1 MLSYVVLENFKSFK
15 QKTKIDLSRTNY
27 TILPQNVSKNDIL
40 KGVAFVGANG
50 SGKSTVLEAIKFL
63 LDMMFGENKIHFEMY
78 KSLLSNRQDYSIEYA
93 FDFNEEEIVYKFG
106 YSIANKVIHEE
117 VYKNGKLLLK
127 RDGKEARSFFAEE
140 RVYDEEL
147 INPEGLFVRTL
158 YFNGQLVHDVVLTQW
173 VKFLKNSKYVN
184 ASPTTYDFNEFSG
197 NYNDYYENG
206 GIGKINDFLEK
217 INYDQRIFYSNS
229 AEGDHYRVETEKKL
243 LFYERKNVHMP
254 IPFVNESL
262 GNRTLIKVLC
272 SYLPVLETGGLLLID
287 EFSSGFHS
295 ELERVLIKYFMEKSE
310 NSQLILVSH
319 STTLLANSILRPDQE
334 YAVEFDGTEGSKV
347 ERFSNMQ
354 PRNSQ
359 NISKMYLSGVF
370 GGKPVY
376 GDDF

>member
-106 YSIANKVIHEE
+106 YSIANKIIHEE

-127 RDGKEARSFFAEE
+127 RDGEEARSFFVEE

>member
-50 SGKSTVLEAIKFL
+50 SGKSTVLEAIKIL

-106 YSIANKVIHEE
+106 YSIANKIIHEE

-158 YFNGQLVHDVVLTQW
+158 YFNGQLVHDAVLTQW